1 MEEKTDFI
9 DILLQLGIVLT
20 FIVFAAAVWFI
31 KKDLQKQKKQK
42 PKQGEKL

>member
-9 DILLQLGIVLT
+9 DILLQIGIVLT
-20 FIVFAAAVWFI
+20 FIIFAVAVWLL

-42 PKQGEKL
+42 PKQGERL